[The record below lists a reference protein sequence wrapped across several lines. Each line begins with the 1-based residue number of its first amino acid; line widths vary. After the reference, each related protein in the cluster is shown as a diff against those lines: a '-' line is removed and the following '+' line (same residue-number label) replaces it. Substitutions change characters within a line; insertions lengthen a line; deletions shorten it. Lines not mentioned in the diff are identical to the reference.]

1 MRSHQLADDYYAIG
15 AEINHFSELLK
26 ITEIPQIVSMYKRLS
41 NLIIRNGDFTI
52 QSGELMNQ
60 QLSAQFKVY
69 RQESKSFQEAH
80 WLRDESLARYNAQRN
95 DLAKRKEKLFKR
107 KDVTEWGCPATQM
120 RDAMNSLNNAEEA
133 FEFMLPN
140 ATKQVNYLAEESAF
154 FTSQAYKEAR
164 RVTMINYT
172 MARENMVDLG
182 EQMHRHIYEM
192 TLNWG
197 HFLDF
202 YSDLNNARKE
212 KDEEYVEKSFIGEEL
227 MEPDE
232 QPIRNNDLIDDY
244 AENVEGLDKDFYDQF
259 DDGFAPRD
267 LRGSLSLDGTN
278 QKDSSYLNQQNI
290 LTELQ

>member
-1 MRSHQLADDYYAIG
+1 
-15 AEINHFSELLK
+15 
-26 ITEIPQIVSMYKRLS
+26 
-41 NLIIRNGDFTI
+41 
-52 QSGELMNQ
+52 
-60 QLSAQFKVY
+60 
-69 RQESKSFQEAH
+69 
-80 WLRDESLARYNAQRN
+80 
-95 DLAKRKEKLFKR
+95 
-107 KDVTEWGCPATQM
+107 M

-154 FTSQAYKEAR
+154 FTAQAYKEAR
-164 RVTMINYT
+164 RVTMINYS

-212 KDEEYVEKSFIGEEL
+212 KDEDYVEKSFIGEEV

-232 QPIRNNDLIDDY
+232 APLRNNDLIDDY
-244 AENVEGLDKDFYDQF
+244 AENVDGGLDKDFYD
-259 DDGFAPRD
+259 
-267 LRGSLSLDGTN
+267 
-278 QKDSSYLNQQNI
+278 
-290 LTELQ
+290 